1 VPLPCSRCTPSART
15 ATRQRSRNTDAKD
28 EFVRFNPPLE
38 TCNLAIVHAASFD
51 AVNAIERRFHP
62 YAVRL
67 RAPQWASAEA
77 AAIAAAHRTLAW
89 WHRLQRH
96 DVTEFTSSFC
106 SLYDAASRGPVFC
119 ESDGAAVHRP
129 PRQHSNESDM
139 ALDGRDIALI
149 AVACDEIFFGRV
161 ATVIR
166 PAASYQ

>member
-1 VPLPCSRCTPSART
+1 MCSPREHDQLGLQHVAV
-15 ATRQRSRNTDAKD
+15 A
-28 EFVRFNPPLE
+28 
-38 TCNLAIVHAASFD
+38 LAPV
-51 AVNAIERRFHP
+51 
-62 YAVRL
+62 
-67 RAPQWASAEA
+67 
-77 AAIAAAHRTLAW
+77 AIATWRGRSCLIVPSAW

-96 DVTEFTSSFC
+96 DVTEFTPSFC

-139 ALDGRDIALI
+139 AVDGRDIALI

-166 PAASYQ
+166 PAASYQQEGGP